1 MRQLLRGQPLDSRP
15 ITRVLDTWLAHRPA
29 LQTLAVFAPLPGEV
43 DLMEL
48 TASHPERRWVYP
60 RVIGVN
66 LTFHVV
72 KTPAAELVSGAFG
85 ILEPSPDLPEV
96 TVAEIDAFFCPGLA
110 FNPAG
115 GRLGRGKGFYDRML
129 AHARPNAL
137 KTGVCFPCQIV
148 ADTYAEAHDIHMDEV
163 ICE

>member
-1 MRQLLRGQPLDSRP
+1 MRRLLRDRTLDSRP
-15 ITRVLDTWLAHRPA
+15 VNRILDAWLTHRPA

-48 TASHPERRWVYP
+48 TARHPERRWVYP
-60 RVIGVN
+60 RVTGQN

-72 KTPAAELVSGAFG
+72 KTPAADLASGAFG
-85 ILEPSPDLPEV
+85 ILEPSPDLPEIPLE
-96 TVAEIDAFFCPGLA
+96 EIDAFFCPGLA
-110 FNPAG
+110 FDPDG

-129 AHARPNAL
+129 ANARPDAL
-137 KTGVCFPCQIV
+137 KAGVCFPCQII

-163 ICE
+163 ISE